1 MAPSLPR
8 RTDTSV
14 KNPASIYLDC
24 LASAASERTMRS
36 CLNVV
41 AGMFGYEHYLDAEWR
56 HLRRHHVQYVID
68 QLRLKKYAC
77 ATVNLYLAAL
87 KGVAKE
93 AWLSDLMPH
102 AAYLKISTVK
112 SISYQRLPCGRSMS
126 LRECRKLLN
135 SCDPSTLKGSRDRAL
150 LGLMMGCGFRRA
162 EIVHLTLDHWD
173 SSEKAFS
180 FIGKGNKER
189 LVYLPP
195 DLCEPLNSWLKVRG
209 SDEGPLFPRVYRI
222 QGKEKID
229 LSRHMRP
236 ESIYRLVRKRSM
248 GAGIEVVTPHDF
260 RRTYATRTLE
270 AGVDIFVLQ
279 GAMGHASPATTA
291 RYDRRD
297 AKALAKAARALKF

>member
-14 KNPASIYLDC
+14 KNPASSYLDC
-24 LASAASERTMRS
+24 LASAASERTRRS

-41 AGMFGYEHYLDAEWR
+41 AGIFGFEHHLDVEWR
-56 HLRRHHVQYVID
+56 SMRRQHVQFVMD
-68 QLRLKKYAC
+68 QLRLKKYAS
-77 ATVNLYLAAL
+77 ATINLYLAAL

-93 AWLSDLMPH
+93 AWLSDQMPH

-126 LRECRKLLN
+126 LRECRRLLN
-135 SCDPSTLKGSRDRAL
+135 SCDTATLKGTRDKAL

-162 EIVHLTLDHWD
+162 EIVRLSLDHWNEV
-173 SSEKAFS
+173 EKAFS

-195 DLCEPLNSWLKVRG
+195 DLCNDFTAWIKMRG
-209 SDEGPLFPRVYRI
+209 PDSGPLFPRVYRV
-222 QGKEKID
+222 QGKELMD

-236 ESIYRLVRKRSM
+236 ESIYRLVRKRSL

-270 AGVDIFVLQ
+270 AGVDVFVLQ
-279 GAMGHASPATTA
+279 GAMGHANPATTA